1 MAKLA
6 LTDINSLQ
14 AESSA
19 IQSMNANSAAIEAAF
34 ENTLSRD
41 GTTPNTMSAPLD
53 MNSNRIIN
61 LAAPVS
67 GSDAARLTD
76 VADALSVDATLVPS
90 MTGNSGKIM
99 SNDGSI
105 LNWKTPAQIS
115 GLGDLL
121 STNNLSELTATAST
135 ARTNLGLGTAATV
148 ATGTSGATIPLLNGS
163 NTHSGSNTFSGSNN
177 VTGTLS
183 LSGTAD
189 HRLLSAPTALTAESI
204 GFRGVPINTQDAPY
218 TAVLGDSGRC
228 LLHTSASTH
237 TWTIPPNS
245 SVAYPTGTV
254 IVVSNIGSGA
264 VTIARGSGVALR
276 IGGSSTDSNKTL
288 AQHGIASMLKLDTNS
303 WYISGTGVS

>member
-1 MAKLA
+1 MAKLV
-6 LTDINSLQ
+6 LTDIASLQ

-19 IQSMNANSAAIEAAF
+19 IQSMNANSAAIATAL

-53 MNSNRIIN
+53 MNSNRITN

-76 VADALSVDATLVPS
+76 VADAMSVDATLVPS

-99 SNDGSI
+99 SNDGAI

-121 STNNLSELTATAST
+121 STNNLSELASAAT
-135 ARTNLGLGTAATV
+135 ARTNLGLGTAAV
-148 ATGTSGATIPLLNGS
+148 ATTGTSGSTIPLLNGD
-163 NTHSGSNTFSGSNN
+163 NTHSGNNTFSGSNN
-177 VTGTLS
+177 ITGTFS

-189 HRLLSAPTALTAESI
+189 HRLLSSPTALTAESI
-204 GFRGVPINTQDAPY
+204 GFRGVPVNTQDATY

-228 LLHTSASTH
+228 ILHTSASAH
-237 TWTIPPNS
+237 TWTIPPNA
-245 SVAYPTGTV
+245 SVAYPAGTV
-254 IVVSNIGSGA
+254 IVVANIGSGA

-276 IGGSSTDSNKTL
+276 IGGSATDGNKTL
-288 AQHGIASMLKLDTNS
+288 AQHGIASLLKLDTNS
-303 WYISGTGVS
+303 WYISGTGVT

>member
-1 MAKLA
+1 MAKLV
-6 LTDINSLQ
+6 LTDIASLQ
-14 AESSA
+14 AESTA
-19 IQSMNANSAAIEAAF
+19 IQSMNANSAAIETAL

-41 GTTPNTMSAPLD
+41 GTTPNTMCASLD
-53 MNSNRIIN
+53 MNSNRITN

-90 MTGNSGKIM
+90 LTGNSGKIM

-121 STNNLSELTATAST
+121 STNNLSDLGSAAT
-135 ARTNLGLGTAATV
+135 ARTNLGLGTAAVV
-148 ATGTSGATIPLLNGS
+148 ATGTSGATLGLLNG
-163 NTHSGSNTFSGSNN
+163 NLTFSGTVANTALVSMSAGA
-177 VTGTLS
+177 T
-183 LSGTAD
+183 LSGTVD
-189 HRLLSAPTALTAESI
+189 YRLTATPTTINSDSI
-204 GFRGVPINTQDAPY
+204 GYRGAPLNTQDATY
-218 TAVLGDSGRC
+218 TLVLVDSGKTV
-228 LLHTSASTH
+228 LHTSASTH

-254 IVVSNIGSGA
+254 IVVANIGSGA
-264 VTIARGSGVALR
+264 VTIARGSGVSLR
-276 IGGSSTDSNKTL
+276 IGGSATNGDKTL
-288 AQHGIASMLKLDTNS
+288 AQHGIASLLKLDTNS

>member
-1 MAKLA
+1 MAKLV
-6 LTDINSLQ
+6 LTDIASLQ

-19 IQSMNANSAAIEAAF
+19 IQSMNANSAAIETAF

-53 MNSNRIIN
+53 MNSNKITN

-90 MTGNSGKIM
+90 LTGNSGKIM

-121 STNNLSELTATAST
+121 STNNLSDLASAATS
-135 ARTNLGLGTAATV
+135 RTNLGLGTAAVV
-148 ATGTSGATIPLLNGS
+148 ATGTSGATLGLLNG
-163 NTHSGSNTFSGSNN
+163 NLTFSGTTAYTALVSMSAGA
-177 VTGTLS
+177 T
-183 LSGTAD
+183 LSGTVD
-189 HRLLSAPTALTAESI
+189 YRLTATPTTINSDSI
-204 GFRGVPINTQDAPY
+204 GYRGAPLNTQDADY
-218 TAVLGDSGRC
+218 TLVLVDSGKTI
-228 LLHTSASTH
+228 LHTSASTH

-254 IVVSNIGSGA
+254 IVVANIGSGA

-276 IGGSSTDSNKTL
+276 IGGSATDGNKAL
-288 AQHGIASMLKLDTNS
+288 AQHGIASLLKLDTNS
-303 WYISGTGVS
+303 WYVSGTGVT

>member
-1 MAKLA
+1 MAKLV
-6 LTDINSLQ
+6 LTDIASLQ
-14 AESSA
+14 AESTA
-19 IQSMNANSAAIEAAF
+19 IQSMNANSAAIETAL

-41 GTTPNTMSAPLD
+41 GTTPNTMSASLD

-90 MTGNSGKIM
+90 LTGNSGKIM

-121 STNNLSELTATAST
+121 STNNLSDLGSAAT
-135 ARTNLGLGTAATV
+135 ARTNLGLGTAAVV
-148 ATGTSGATIPLLNGS
+148 ATGTSGATLGLLNG
-163 NTHSGSNTFSGSNN
+163 NLTFSGTVANTALVSMSAGA
-177 VTGTLS
+177 T
-183 LSGTAD
+183 LSGTVD
-189 HRLLSAPTALTAESI
+189 YRLTATPTTINSDSI
-204 GFRGVPINTQDAPY
+204 GYRGAPLNTQDATY
-218 TAVLGDSGRC
+218 TLVLVDSGKTV
-228 LLHTSASTH
+228 LHTSASTH

-254 IVVSNIGSGA
+254 IVVANIGSGA
-264 VTIARGSGVALR
+264 VTIARGSGVSLR
-276 IGGSSTDSNKTL
+276 IGGSATNGDKTL
-288 AQHGIASMLKLDTNS
+288 AQHGIASLLKLDTNS

>member
-1 MAKLA
+1 MAKLV
-6 LTDINSLQ
+6 LTDIASLQ
-14 AESSA
+14 AESTA
-19 IQSMNANSAAIEAAF
+19 IQSMNANSAAIETAL

-41 GTTPNTMSAPLD
+41 GTTPNTMCASLD
-53 MNSNRIIN
+53 MNSNRITN

-90 MTGNSGKIM
+90 LTGNSGKIM

-121 STNNLSELTATAST
+121 STNNLSDLGSAAT
-135 ARTNLGLGTAATV
+135 ARTNLGLGTAAVV
-148 ATGTSGATIPLLNGS
+148 ATGTSGATLGLLNG
-163 NTHSGSNTFSGSNN
+163 NLTFSGTVANTALVSMSA
-177 VTGTLS
+177 GATLS
-183 LSGTAD
+183 GAVD
-189 HRLLSAPTALTAESI
+189 YRLTATPTTINSDSI
-204 GFRGVPINTQDAPY
+204 GYRGAPLNTQDATY
-218 TAVLGDSGRC
+218 TLVLVDSGKTV
-228 LLHTSASTH
+228 LHTSASTH

-254 IVVSNIGSGA
+254 IVVANIGSGA
-264 VTIARGSGVALR
+264 VTIARGSGVSLR
-276 IGGSSTDSNKTL
+276 IGGSATNGDKTL
-288 AQHGIASMLKLDTNS
+288 AQHGIASLLKLDTNS

>member
-1 MAKLA
+1 MAKLV
-6 LTDINSLQ
+6 LTDIASLQ
-14 AESSA
+14 AESTA
-19 IQSMNANSAAIEAAF
+19 IQSMNANSAAIETAF

-41 GTTPNTMSAPLD
+41 GTTPNTMSVPLD
-53 MNSNRIIN
+53 MNSNRVIN

-121 STNNLSELTATAST
+121 STNNLSDLASAAT
-135 ARTNLGLGTAATV
+135 ARTNLGLGTAAVV
-148 ATGTSGATIPLLNGS
+148 ATGTSGATLGLLNG
-163 NTHSGSNTFSGSNN
+163 NLTFSGTVAN
-177 VTGTLS
+177 TGLVSMSAGAT
-183 LSGTAD
+183 LSGTVD
-189 HRLLSAPTALTAESI
+189 YRLTATPTTLNSDSI
-204 GFRGVPINTQDAPY
+204 GYRGAPLNTKDVDY
-218 TAVLGDSGRC
+218 TLVLSDSGKTV
-228 LLHTSASTH
+228 LHTSASAH
-237 TWTIPPNS
+237 VWTIPPNS

-254 IVVSNIGSGA
+254 IVVANIGSGPVA
-264 VTIARGSGVALR
+264 INRGSGVALR
-276 IGGSSTDSNKTL
+276 QGGSATDGNVAL
-288 AQHGIASMLKLDTNS
+288 AQHGIASLLKLDTNS